1 MKTPLRWALM
11 LGTLATLSVMA
22 GAREYKVK
30 VAGEQEATQE
40 IVNAVKARVG
50 ASSRFTVT
58 ESDVA
63 AEALLDISCQ
73 ATARDTGYVC
83 SLNII
88 LWVPQTHPFP
98 LRLGDYLSS
107 GPDAV
112 SVAEQLFQSFVTE
125 VADDKVE
132 AQIAKFYV
140 LIEEY
145 CDRTQNKK
153 HCKSAP

>member
-1 MKTPLRWALM
+1 MKTTLRWALM

-30 VAGEQEATQE
+30 VAGEQEAAQE

-50 ASSRFTVT
+50 ASSRFTD
-58 ESDVA
+58 SDVA
-63 AEALLDISCQ
+63 AEVLLVISCQ
-73 ATARDTGYVC
+73 ATARNTGYVC
-83 SLNII
+83 SLNVI
-88 LWVPQTHPFP
+88 LWMPQTHPFP

-112 SVAEQLFQSFVTE
+112 SVAERLFQAFVTE
-125 VADDKVE
+125 IADDKVE

-140 LIEEY
+140 LVEEY
-145 CDRTQNKK
+145 CDRAQNKK